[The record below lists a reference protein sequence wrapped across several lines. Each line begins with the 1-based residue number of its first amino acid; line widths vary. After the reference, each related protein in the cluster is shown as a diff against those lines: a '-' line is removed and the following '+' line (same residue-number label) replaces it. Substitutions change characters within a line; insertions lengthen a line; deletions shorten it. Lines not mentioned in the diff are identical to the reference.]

1 MLAKFKLNSIEV
13 LISKAL
19 IDSVI
24 SHDEFVLINN
34 VLKEYNKMKEE
45 IKNMKIKFNQ
55 VYRRF
60 QSIYKTMLSYYLKCR
75 KSTESKNPEGVKQ

>member
-1 MLAKFKLNSIEV
+1 MILLAKSKLNSIEI

-24 SHDEFVLINN
+24 SHDEFVSINN

-45 IKNMKIKFNQ
+45 IKNSNNK
-55 VYRRF
+55 
-60 QSIYKTMLSYYLKCR
+60 
-75 KSTESKNPEGVKQ
+75 